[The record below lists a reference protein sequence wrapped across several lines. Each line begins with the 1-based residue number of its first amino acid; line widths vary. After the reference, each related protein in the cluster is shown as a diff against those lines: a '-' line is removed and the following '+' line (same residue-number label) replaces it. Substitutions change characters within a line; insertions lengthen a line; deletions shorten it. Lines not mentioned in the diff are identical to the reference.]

1 MRNELLLDTHAFI
14 WWAST
19 SARLPAQVLTLC
31 EDTTNDLLLSVVS
44 VWEMQVKIQLG
55 KMTASRPL
63 RELVAHHQQA
73 NNLHVLPVQL
83 EHVLALD
90 TLPLQHKDP
99 FDRLLIAQANVEDA
113 FLVSG
118 DKVFAS
124 YSVKLLW

>member
-1 MRNELLLDTHAFI
+1 MKLLLDTHAFI

-63 RELVAHHQQA
+63 RELVAHHRQA

-83 EHVLALD
+83 EHELALD
-90 TLPLQHKDP
+90 TLPPQHKDP
-99 FDRLLIAQANVEDA
+99 FDRPLIAQANVEDA